1 MSFLFDIHGPDSP
14 TMGYAL
20 DATTTL
26 VSPTARLSPSGLTY
40 AVAGFAAIGETLIS
54 PDEAVDEEIL
64 QRALRDPDS
73 LSSDLHGAA
82 ALLVHDSTSGRSV
95 AVNDPFGSCFLCVYR
110 DAKRTVVSTDLSL
123 MRVHLKENGVQ
134 LGKSIRHVASMF
146 ATGVG
151 GFASAP
157 YEGVE
162 ILPIG
167 TFVSARGDTLS
178 VHELDLAPLVA
189 EATATEY
196 EAGIEEM
203 DADITGTFRA
213 LAARSDVS
221 PIAHLTG
228 GADSRLVLAYLQKLG
243 IEDRYLYYCSG
254 HPGETDRI
262 IFESL
267 ARHFDLTAAVGSG
280 VSMRRYPSSLEE
292 ELTGPLDYS
301 SGMNMSGPTKDWAR
315 TDTLILAG
323 GYGETLRSPYGADP
337 EVVMSST
344 PRERLQFAWKNNL
357 NVGGSP
363 GSSYIADPFIDDLAD
378 ATDPIVQRGLR
389 AGLSPDAA
397 LDLLYVARNR
407 MFVGNLTYDHNDF
420 VRRIDPLYS
429 LRGTLFALT
438 RPLDLRKANVI
449 GFDLTRRNS
458 PDLLRLPFDIP
469 RFGEEYQKFRQV
481 PEPLQFENADKPL
494 RTAAPLRVP
503 TQEYPVVYRP
513 KPTKEQEIFA
523 REKKASLRQVVWAET
538 VRTRLSSF
546 LDKLDVAEFDE
557 VFNAD
562 AVRSALSRPFPNR
575 VVIRNMMTLYA
586 LMQWYEH

>member
-1 MSFLFDIHGPDSP
+1 MSFLFDVHGPDAS
-14 TMGYAL
+14 TMGYSL

-26 VSPTARLSPSGLTY
+26 VAPTARRSPSGLTY
-40 AVAGFAAIGETLIS
+40 VVAGFAALGEVLIS
-54 PDEAVDEEIL
+54 PDERVDEAVL
-64 QRALRDPDS
+64 RRALDDPDTFS
-73 LSSDLHGAA
+73 TEIHGAA
-82 ALLVHDSTSGRSV
+82 ALFVHDPATGRSV

-123 MRVHLKENGVQ
+123 MRIHLKENGVQ
-134 LGKSIRHVASMF
+134 LRKSIRHIASMF

-151 GFASAP
+151 GFASSP

-162 ILPIG
+162 ILTFG
-167 TFVSARGDTLS
+167 TYATAAGDT
-178 VHELDLAPLVA
+178 VQINELDLAPLVA
-189 EATATEY
+189 EAKEMEYAT
-196 EAGIEEM
+196 GIAMVDE
-203 DADITGTFRA
+203 DIKGTFRA
-213 LAARSDVS
+213 LAARSDIS

-228 GADSRLVLAYLQKLG
+228 GADSRLVLAYLQNLG
-243 IEDRYLYYCSG
+243 ISDRYMYYCSG
-254 HPGETDRI
+254 HPGETDRV

-267 ARHFDLTAAVGSG
+267 AKHLDLTSAVGSG
-280 VSMRRYPSSLEE
+280 VSMHRYPASLEE

-337 EVVMSST
+337 ELVMSSS
-344 PRERLQFAWKNNL
+344 PRERLQFAWSNNL
-357 NVGGSP
+357 NVGGAP
-363 GSSYIADPFIDDLAD
+363 GASYISEDFIDDLAA
-378 ATDPIVQRGLR
+378 ATDPIVQRGLD

-429 LRGTLFALT
+429 LKGTLFALT

-449 GFDLTRRNS
+449 GFDLTASNA
-458 PDLLRLPFDIP
+458 PELLQLPFDTP
-469 RFGEEYQKFRQV
+469 RFGEDYLRYRAM
-481 PEPLQFENADKPL
+481 PEPIEFANADKPL

-503 TQEYPVVYRP
+503 TREYPVMYRP
-513 KPTKEQEIFA
+513 KPTKEQEKFA
-523 REKKASLRQVVWAET
+523 KEKKASLRQVVWADT
-538 VRTRLSSF
+538 VRSRLSAF
-546 LDKLDVAEFDE
+546 LEKIDDSEFDT
-557 VFNAD
+557 VFHGD
-562 AVRSALSRPFPNR
+562 VVRSTLARPFPNR
-575 VVIRNMMTLYA
+575 VVIRNMLTLYA